1 MTTSKLHISRELAL
15 PIDAVTETIAILG
28 RRGSG
33 KTNTAVVFTEEL
45 LDAGLQV
52 LIVDPTDVW
61 WGLKSSADGK
71 AAGYPVVV
79 LGGRH
84 ADLPLTGTDGAT
96 IADFV
101 IDNPVSV
108 VCSLRQLKSKGEQ
121 RRFVTDLATR
131 LYARQGEIDQPKPL
145 MVVID
150 EASIYVPQRFQA
162 DDAAM
167 VGAIQQLVRQGRSSG
182 FGVTLIDQRAASVN
196 KDVLTQLELLIA
208 HQTTSPQDR
217 KALKEWAEANDAENH
232 LEEFT
237 GALASLPRGSAW
249 VWSPGWL
256 DVFKRVAVRPRRT
269 FDSSRT
275 PKAGERIAAPQ
286 QTAAI
291 DLDALKTKLSATIE
305 RAKADDPKALRAE
318 IARLTK
324 ELATAVKARPAAD
337 PAAIERAR
345 AEGRSGAMRDLRA
358 IVDRELRGLWKAAE
372 RASELA
378 DSAAAAAEATGAAI
392 ATLETTLNG
401 RTTEDSRAAV
411 QVGHTKQG
419 TGATHPSVSTAGR
432 NSRAP
437 ARPAVAPR
445 PANGNGSLPKGER
458 IMLTAIAQYP
468 DGAERDQ
475 LSILTGYKRSSRD
488 SYIQRLQ
495 AAGFVEVAGGTIR
508 ATDAGVDALGPDFEP
523 LPTGDAL
530 REYWLDRLP
539 EGERRIL
546 SAILDAYPDTVARD
560 VLDEATGYKRS
571 SRDSYIQRLQSRRL
585 VESIGRGEVRASQT
599 LFDGRR

>member
-1 MTTSKLHISRELAL
+1 MTKTLRLSTELAL

-52 LIVDPTDVW
+52 LIIDPTDVW

-71 AAGYPVVV
+71 SAGYPVVV

-121 RRFVTDLATR
+121 RRFVTELATR

-145 MVVID
+145 MVIFD
-150 EASIYVPQRFQA
+150 EASLFVPQRFQG

-182 FGVTLIDQRAASVN
+182 FGVALIDQRAASVN

-217 KALKEWAEANDAENH
+217 KALKEWAEANDAENN
-232 LEEFT
+232 LATFS
-237 GALASLPRGSAW
+237 GALASLPRGTAW

-256 DVFKRVAVRPRRT
+256 NLFKRVPVRARRT

-275 PKAGERIAAPQ
+275 PKAGERILAPQ

-305 RAKADDPKALRAE
+305 RAKADDPKALRAQ
-318 IARLTK
+318 ITSLQR
-324 ELATAVKARPAAD
+324 ELAVARTTFPVAD
-337 PAAIERAR
+337 P
-345 AEGRSGAMRDLRA
+345 DA
-358 IVDRELRGLWKAAE
+358 IVRAVDAE
-372 RASELA
+372 RAKWAREFKRLVVK
-378 DSAAAAAEATGAAI
+378 DVNGLAAAIDRAKTHVAKADASMGDVLGAFLALDG
-392 ATLETTLNG
+392 TLDSKA
-401 RTTEDSRAAV
+401 TTEDSRAEV
-411 QVGHTKQG
+411 QVGNQTQG
-419 TGATHPSVSTAGR
+419 TGANHPSVSTAGR
-432 NSRAP
+432 SSRAP
-437 ARPAVAPR
+437 ARPAVTPR
-445 PANGNGSLPKGER
+445 PSSSNGSLPKGER

-488 SYIQRLQ
+488 TYIQRLQ
-495 AAGFVEVAGGTIR
+495 SAGYVQVVGSEIL
-508 ATDAGVDALGPDFEP
+508 ATDVGFNALGPDFEP
-523 LPTGDAL
+523 LPTGAAL
-530 REYWLDRLP
+530 REYWLGKLP

-546 SAILDAYPDTVARD
+546 SPLLDAYPDTVARD
-560 VLDEATGYKRS
+560 ALDEITGYKRS
-571 SRDSYIQRLQSRRL
+571 SRDTYIQRLQSRRL
-585 VESIGRGEVRASQT
+585 VESVGRGEVRASEM
-599 LFDGRR
+599 LFDGGR

>member
-1 MTTSKLHISRELAL
+1 MTSKTLRLSPELAL

-52 LIVDPTDVW
+52 LIIDPTDVW

-71 AAGYPVVV
+71 SAGYPVVV

-121 RRFVTDLATR
+121 RRFVTELATR

-145 MVVID
+145 MVIFD
-150 EASIYVPQRFQA
+150 EASLFVPQRFQG

-182 FGVTLIDQRAASVN
+182 FGVALIDQRAASVN

-217 KALKEWAEANDAENH
+217 KALKEWAEANDAENN
-232 LEEFT
+232 LATFS
-237 GALASLPRGSAW
+237 GALASLPRGTAW

-256 DVFKRVAVRPRRT
+256 NLFKRVPVRARRT

-275 PKAGERIAAPQ
+275 PKAGERILAPHT
-286 QTAAI
+286 TAAI

-318 IARLTK
+318 IARLAK
-324 ELATAVKARPAAD
+324 ELSAAKGTTAD
-337 PAAIERAR
+337 PASIAR
-345 AEGRSGAMRDLRA
+345 AVE
-358 IVDRELRGLWKAAE
+358 AE
-372 RASELA
+372 RAKWTRDL
-378 DSAAAAAEATGAAI
+378 GAAVKRDMEKLWTKASRASEAADETGEAI
-392 ATLETTLNG
+392 AALEKTLGIN
-401 RTTEDSRAAV
+401 TEDSRAEV
-411 QVGHTKQG
+411 QVGNQKQR
-419 TGATHPSVSTAGR
+419 TGAIQPSVSTAGR
-432 NSRAP
+432 ISRAP
-437 ARPAVAPR
+437 ARPVVTPR
-445 PANGNGSLPKGER
+445 AASSNGSLPKGER

-488 SYIQRLQ
+488 
-495 AAGFVEVAGGTIR
+495 T
-508 ATDAGVDALGPDFEP
+508 
-523 LPTGDAL
+523 
-530 REYWLDRLP
+530 
-539 EGERRIL
+539 
-546 SAILDAYPDTVARD
+546 
-560 VLDEATGYKRS
+560 
-571 SRDSYIQRLQSRRL
+571 YIQRLQSRRL
-585 VESIGRGEVRASQT
+585 VEAVGRGEVRASET
-599 LFDGRR
+599 LFDGGR